1 MNGEKHATRPNYGLD
16 APRVV
21 VGFGLLGG
29 LLTILAVGIRWWV
42 QNQSWR
48 AFLFFGVIYLL
59 TSALMVWSSKVGKL
73 HMREIILNQAE
84 LRGDETGMPVV
95 GGVSS

>member
-1 MNGEKHATRPNYGLD
+1 
-16 APRVV
+16 
-21 VGFGLLGG
+21 LLGG